1 MCGAAFPAL
10 ALFLKLVTQGMFAVT
25 QGSRLFEILCFNGI
39 LFVMNN
45 LVKLFFKLFYLR
57 RGGQRTQANAAAS
70 LVNKV
75 DRLIGKKSV
84 RYIAV
89 TELCCSFNCFVRY
102 FNAVMRFVLSLIPFN
117 IETVSETDGSP
128 TVTG

>member
-10 ALFLKLVTQGMFAVT
+10 ALFLKLVTQG
-25 QGSRLFEILCFNGI
+25 LFEILCFNGI

-102 FNAVMRFVLSLIPFN
+102 FNAVMRFVLFPDSL
-117 IETVSETDGSP
+117 
-128 TVTG
+128 